1 MDDPI
6 VRIVLP
12 IPTNMVK
19 DALTQ
24 RELLLRVVQSLF
36 EVKDLTKHAILTTL
50 VNNSS
55 IALMR
60 QKT

>member
-1 MDDPI
+1 MQKVMDDPI

-36 EVKDLTKHAILTTL
+36 EVKRP
-50 VNNSS
+50 N
-55 IALMR
+55 
-60 QKT
+60 KTCNLDNPCE